1 MLTCIYSR
9 DHSRFAFVSALSTV
23 TVGTATSVSQV
34 QIKRFSQQE
43 NSTEVITVPVIGNN
57 GSV

>member
-9 DHSRFAFVSALSTV
+9 EHSGFAFVSALSTV

-43 NSTEVITVPVIGNN
+43 NSTEVITVPVNGNN

>member
-43 NSTEVITVPVIGNN
+43 NSTEVITVPVNGNN

>member
-1 MLTCIYSR
+1 MLTCMHR
-9 DHSRFAFVSALSTV
+9 REHGGFAFVSALSTL

-43 NSTEVITVPVIGNN
+43 NPTEVITVPVNGNN